1 MRSNFRIGIVGP
13 ISPRSVADGLG
24 VRCGSLPAG
33 MGGVPVTSLV
43 VALARSSYPVIVY
56 SLSPDVTDYATVTV
70 GPVRMHFGPYRPR
83 ARTRAADFFGVERAA
98 IKRFVRDDPAD
109 VIHAHWTYEFAL
121 GALSARPDAVVT
133 VHDWSPA
140 ILAKSRDAYRFI
152 RFLMDRK
159 CIARTRQLTCVS
171 PYIAELLKRAGHDA
185 DVVPNMV
192 SVDAMEMRP
201 SRHRAARRILA
212 ANAGWG
218 RRKNVEPLLLAFS
231 RIRRTAPDAE
241 LLLCG
246 ADYGPGEVAE
256 QWASSHDLSDGVR
269 FLGAVDHPDLL
280 DLLRKVDLFVHPS
293 LEESFGLVLAE
304 AMAQGT
310 PVIGGLASGAV
321 PWVLGDAGLLVD
333 VSDPS
338 AIADAIGKILGDDDL
353 WLHYSRS
360 GRANVESRFS
370 ESAVV
375 ESYLTVYRKVLGE

>member
-1 MRSNFRIGIVGP
+1 MRVGIAGP
-13 ISPRSVADGLG
+13 VDPGGLHDYLSDAA
-24 VRCGSLPAG
+24 SLPRG
-33 MGGVPVTSLV
+33 MGGTPVTSL
-43 VALARSSYPVIVY
+43 ARGLLRAGLDVSVY
-56 SLSPDVTDYATVTV
+56 TLDPDVESARVYHGSNLTLYV
-70 GPVRMHFGPYRPR
+70 GRYRRR
-83 ARTRAADFFGVERAA
+83 ARDRALDLFRSERQA
-98 IKRFVRDDPAD
+98 IQRFVIAD
-109 VIHAHWTYEFAL
+109 GSDVVHAHWTYEFAL

-140 ILAKSRDAYRFI
+140 ILSLSRDAYRFI
-152 RFLMDRK
+152 RFLMDRR
-159 CIARTRQLTCVS
+159 CIARARHLTCVS

-218 RRKNVEPLLLAFS
+218 RRKNVESLLVAFS
-231 RIRRTAPDAE
+231 EVRRSAPDAE

-246 ADYGPGEVAE
+246 AGYGPSEVAE

-269 FLGAVDHPDLL
+269 FLGVLDHSE
-280 DLLRKVDLFVHPS
+280 LLRLMRAVDLFVHPS

-333 VSDPS
+333 VSDPV
-338 AIADAIGKILGDDDL
+338 AIAEAIGKVLGDDDL
-353 WLHYSRS
+353 WLHHSRS
-360 GRANVESRFS
+360 GRTNVETRFS

-375 ESYLTVYRKVLGE
+375 ESYLAVYRKVLGE